1 MEDRSKHATISL
13 NMDGDVVEVEDKYGK
28 PVSALVY
35 EPAQIDG
42 RCPEGHEVVEIKKIQ
57 FEYVTCANLTT
68 GPGPCWVYDPIRRR
82 WYKIC

>member
-13 NMDGDVVEVEDKYGK
+13 NMNGDFVEVEDKYGK
-28 PVSALVY
+28 PTPPLAY
-35 EPAQIDG
+35 EPAPIDG
-42 RCPEGHEVVEIKKIQ
+42 KCPEGHDVTEIKIVR
-57 FEYVTCANLTT
+57 FEYVTCANLIA